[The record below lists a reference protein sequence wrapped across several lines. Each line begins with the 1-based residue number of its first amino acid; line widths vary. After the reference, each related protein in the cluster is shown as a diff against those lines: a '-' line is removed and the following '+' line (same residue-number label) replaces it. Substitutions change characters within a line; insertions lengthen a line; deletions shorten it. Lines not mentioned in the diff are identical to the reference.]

1 MSRQSVVYKI
11 LTVGDGGVGK
21 TTLLHRYIKG
31 EFLANTQMTLGVGF
45 QVQNLNI
52 DGTTVMLQMWDFGG
66 QEQFRFMLE
75 RYSLG
80 ARGAAVMFDRTRLI
94 TIENIAEWIGIC
106 RKGNPNVPLI
116 LVGTKSDLESEIRV
130 DDSYAKEIMET
141 YDLFDYIKTS
151 SKNGEGVHEIFDKLT
166 RKIVELEKAN
176 QEKWM
181 GGKRD

>member
-1 MSRQSVVYKI
+1 MSKQAVVYKV

-45 QVQNLNI
+45 QVSNMI
-52 DGTTVMLQMWDFGG
+52 VDGTTIMLQIWDFGG

-80 ARGAAVMFDRTRLI
+80 ARGAAVMFDLTRVI
-94 TIENIAEWIGIC
+94 TLENIEQWINIC

-116 LVGTKSDLESEIRV
+116 LVGTKLDLASDIMV
-130 DDSYAKEIMET
+130 DDSYVKEIMET
-141 YDLFDYIKTS
+141 YNLFDYIKTS
-151 SKNGEGVHEIFDKLT
+151 SKNGEGVHEIFEKLT
-166 RKIVELEKAN
+166 KKIILLEKAN
-176 QEKWM
+176 QQKWM
-181 GGKRD
+181 GVNRK